1 MPFNRI
7 GCLRGSP
14 RCSSSDDFL
23 FVLQVYT
30 ALMDKLLVGSKYHDQ
45 EGARTASVTGI
56 LSGNPV

>member
-1 MPFNRI
+1 
-7 GCLRGSP
+7 
-14 RCSSSDDFL
+14 
-23 FVLQVYT
+23 VLQVYT